1 MTTEQKNAKHSH
13 VPALT
18 APRAPKSLRSADAV
32 LDNGLRV
39 VAVRKPGVPI
49 VEMRLRVPFLSAKPN
64 HPARASLLAET
75 IATGAGDLDRIGIAA
90 AVQAL
95 GGDLSIGEDADRLIV
110 SGNALSTNLAA
121 LLEIVA
127 AIVTAP
133 TYDRDE
139 VATERARLVEKLSIA
154 RARPGVIAGE
164 ALGHRMWG
172 THPYAVDLPTPE
184 AVGGV
189 TPAQLRSLHRSSVRP
204 ASAVLVLVG
213 ELPPTRMIEH
223 ARGAFD
229 AWTGSAAST
238 RVPALP
244 TTTGGPLLVVD
255 RPGSVQTSV
264 RFGGPALPRTDPG
277 YPALQL
283 ANLIF
288 GGYFSSRW
296 TENIREDK
304 GYTYGPH
311 SRIDHH
317 VLGSVLGLDVEVA
330 TEVTAP
336 ALLETWYELGK
347 IASLPVTAEEV
358 DSVRQYAIGTLAL
371 STATQAG
378 LASTL
383 AGLAAFDL
391 GLEWIAG
398 HPARLLDT
406 SVEQVSAAAAQFFA
420 PSAFT
425 SVAVGDASLIAG
437 PLAGLGAVES

>member
-1 MTTEQKNAKHSH
+1 MSDKHPQ

-18 APRAPKSLRSADAV
+18 APRAPRRLRSAEAV

-49 VEMRLRVPFLSAKPN
+49 VEIRLRVPFLSAKPA
-64 HPARASLLAET
+64 HPARAALLAET
-75 IATGAGDLDRIGIAA
+75 VATGAGDLDRIGIAA
-90 AVQAL
+90 AIQAL
-95 GGDLSIGEDADRLIV
+95 GADLSVGVDADRLIL
-110 SGNALSTNLAA
+110 SGNALGTNLAR
-121 LLEIVA
+121 LLAILA
-127 AIVTAP
+127 AVLTEPA
-133 TYDRDE
+133 YDRDE
-139 VATERARLVEKLSIA
+139 VGTERARLVERLSIA
-154 RARPGVIAGE
+154 RARPGVVASE
-164 ALGHRMWG
+164 ALGRRMWG
-172 THPYAVDLPTPE
+172 THPYALDLPTPD
-184 AVGGV
+184 AVAAV
-189 TPAQLRSLHRSSVRP
+189 TPAQLKALHRALVRP
-204 ASAVLVLVG
+204 AGAVLVLVG
-213 ELPPTRMIEH
+213 ELPPNRMIEH
-223 ARGAFD
+223 ARQAFEP
-229 AWTGSAAST
+229 WTGAAAKA

-244 TTTGGPLLVVD
+244 VPGGGPLLVVD

-264 RFGGPALPRTDPG
+264 RYGAPALARTDPD

-336 ALLETWYELGK
+336 ALLETWYELGR

-358 DSVRQYAIGTLAL
+358 ESVRQYAIGTLAL
-371 STATQAG
+371 STATSAG

-398 HPARLLDT
+398 HPGRLLAT
-406 SVEQVSAAAAQFFA
+406 SVEQVSAAAARFFA
-420 PSAFT
+420 PSAFA
-425 SVAVGDASLIAG
+425 SVAVGDANAIAG
-437 PLAGLGAVES
+437 PLAGLGAVER